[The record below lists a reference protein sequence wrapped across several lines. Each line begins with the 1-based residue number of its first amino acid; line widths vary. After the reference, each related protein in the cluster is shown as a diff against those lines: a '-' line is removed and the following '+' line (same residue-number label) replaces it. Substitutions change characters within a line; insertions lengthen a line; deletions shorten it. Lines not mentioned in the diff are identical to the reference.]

1 MRFNFQ
7 TTSVLILFI
16 AILLKFPLALVYCFY
31 NLSYHFSF
39 ELCSDAIIAALA
51 FFLILF
57 RNDTKLPAILPTVAV
72 LTFIVAA
79 LAQSFFFF
87 RTDYLLNS
95 LLPVVL
101 IVFGW
106 RYGAECRKLMPFAL
120 GVFWLL
126 NFALSLRKLGNVTFH
141 YGITGN
147 WNWSASLLIISTAAL
162 CYLIYKS
169 DLRRSV
175 KNSAIII
182 IGIASLWQFSL
193 YPSRG
198 SLLALFGT
206 LFCFGVIA
214 LFRRNRNAGIV
225 VLSLFLLVTIAA
237 VSLII
242 FKIDDLHD
250 ARVYLFPTALRIIGQ
265 HPWLGVSPWLYEDFS
280 FLNCQPGYFLITF
293 VAERSPHPHNQFL
306 FIAASYGL
314 LAFAAWF
321 YLIFRPLPTII
332 KKTFT
337 AESSLLLF
345 SFMVLLISGMVDVT
359 LESWPCKYLFLLI
372 AGIFWHDF
380 MPTKQFKPQRNTK
393 TLSQSVAVMFL
404 CTALYFAILGGWS
417 SWLYRSGC
425 KNVDIGNGPLAIRQL
440 AQSAKILPSPFALYQ
455 AGLIALYD
463 AKQPDA
469 ALSYFSRIPTLTGHN
484 NFLNYN
490 NSMARIYCL
499 RNEPEKALPYF
510 EKETQL
516 YPYGVLNWF
525 FYAQT
530 LAKLGR
536 TEQAAVAKTSFET
549 ALKAKNLT
557 MEDLP
562 YLMKNHLFDLRPD
575 KLRAYL
581 KNKDNQ

>member
-7 TTSVLILFI
+7 KTSVLILFI
-16 AILLKFPLALVYCFY
+16 AIFLKFPLALVYCFY
-31 NLSYHFSF
+31 NLPHHSAFEFS
-39 ELCSDAIIAALA
+39 SDAIIATLA
-51 FFLILF
+51 FFFILF
-57 RNDTKLPAILPTVAV
+57 KNNTKLPATLPTLAV
-72 LTFIVAA
+72 LTFIAA
-79 LAQSFFFF
+79 VIVQSLFFF
-87 RTDYLLNS
+87 RADYLLSS
-95 LLPVVL
+95 LLPILL

-120 GVFWLL
+120 GVFWLF
-126 NFALSLRKLGNVTFH
+126 NFVLSLRKLNDGDIQH
-141 YGITGN
+141 GLTGN
-147 WNWSASLLIISTAAL
+147 WNWSASLLIIATAAL

-175 KNSAIII
+175 KNSVIVIIV
-182 IGIASLWQFSL
+182 IASLWQFSL

-198 SLLALFGT
+198 ALLALFGT

-214 LFRRNRNAGIV
+214 LLRRNRNAGIV
-225 VLSLFLLVTIAA
+225 VLSLFALVAIAA
-237 VSLII
+237 VTII
-242 FKIDDLHD
+242 VLKFDKIHD
-250 ARVYLFPTALRIIGQ
+250 ARVYLFPSALRIIAK
-265 HPWLGVSPWLYEDFS
+265 HPWLGVSPWLYEDFA
-280 FLNCQPGYFLITF
+280 FLNSRPGYFLQIF

-306 FIAASYGL
+306 FVAASYGL
-314 LAFAAWF
+314 PAFIAWF
-321 YLIFRPLPTII
+321 YLVFRPLPTVI

-380 MPTKQFKPQRNTK
+380 MPSKRLKPQRNAK
-393 TLSQSVAVMFL
+393 IFAQAVAVMFL
-404 CTALYFAILGGWS
+404 CTALYFIVLTAWS

-425 KNVDIGNGPLAIRQL
+425 KNVDIANGPVAIRQF
-440 AQSAKILPSPFALYQ
+440 AQSAQIMPTPFALYR

-469 ALSYFSRIPTLTGHN
+469 ALSYFSQIPALTGRK

-490 NSMARIYCL
+490 NVMARIYCL
-499 RNEPEKALPYF
+499 SNEPEKALPYF

-530 LAKLGR
+530 LEKLGR
-536 TEQAAVAKTSFET
+536 AEQAAVAKTSVET
-549 ALKAKNLT
+549 ALKEKGLT
-557 MEDLP
+557 MKDLP
-562 YLMKNHLFDLRPD
+562 HLMKNHILDLKPHLLP
-575 KLRAYL
+575 KYL
-581 KNKDNQ
+581 KTGSIE